1 MFCVLVDWWLQ
12 QYFLVVGLFP
22 CVCIMVLCF
31 MHIIW
36 ALFRRRMK
44 DEVRNK
50 LSPLT
55 SSKRNAISIL
65 NDLII
70 TFHQPL

>member
-1 MFCVLVDWWLQ
+1 MFCVVVLWWLQ
-12 QYFLVVGLFP
+12 HYFLVVGLFP
-22 CVCIMVLCF
+22 CVCIMVYALC
-31 MHIIW
+31 IIW

-55 SSKRNAISIL
+55 SSKRNAIFIL

>member
-1 MFCVLVDWWLQ
+1 MFCVVVLWWLQ

-22 CVCIMVLCF
+22 CVCIMVYAL
-31 MHIIW
+31 W
-36 ALFRRRMK
+36 ALFR
-44 DEVRNK
+44 DTADEGLEVRNE

-55 SSKRNAISIL
+55 SSKRNAIFIL
-65 NDLII
+65 NYLII